1 MPTVATSPSTRIHSW
16 SLVYRRFS
24 GTISLFRSLVKGGFH
39 GDRIHELAADHDLN
53 GLARDGP
60 GGREIAETDVLT
72 ESRGGPAAGDPSGGF
87 AIEEH
92 FVAIA
97 ADAAAAHLEADELAG
112 NAGLLL
118 LHEGVAADEIA
129 FVELDD
135 PIEAGFEGRDGSVDF
150 VAVERHFGFEPECV
164 ARAEAAR
171 ADAEFLAGAQD
182 LVPNPLGF
190 GGRDVELEAVLA
202 GRAGA
207 GDARGDAAGFTGG
220 EPGVFDGGEIDRRQR
235 LQRGACA
242 RALDGELRVAV
253 GGELDGGREA
263 VMCADVLEILFLI
276 AGVDAEEEVIVRDLV
291 DEDVV
296 DEAAVLV
303 EKAGVVGLA
312 GFELVDC
319 VGGEE
324 IGEAR
329 GVRAADLDFAHVA
342 DVEYANAGADG
353 VVLLDDAGVL
363 HGHIPAAE
371 IDHSGAQR
379 AVHGIERRGAERRSC
394 GHENSG

>member
-24 GTISLFRSLVKGGFH
+24 GTISLFRSLVEGGFH
-39 GDRIHELAADHDLN
+39 GDRIDGLAADHDLN
-53 GLARDGP
+53 RLARDGP
-60 GGREIAETDVLT
+60 GGREIAETDVPA
-72 ESRGGPAAGDPSGGF
+72 EGRGRPAAGDPAGGL

-97 ADAAAAHLEADELAG
+97 ADAAAAHLEADELAR

-118 LHEGVAADEIA
+118 LHEGVAAEEIA

-135 PIEAGFEGRDGSVDF
+135 PIEAGFERRDGRVDL
-150 VAVERHFGFEPECV
+150 VAVERHFGFEPEGV
-164 ARAEAAR
+164 ARAETAR
-171 ADAEFLAGAQD
+171 ADAELLAGAQN
-182 LVPNPLGF
+182 LVPYAFGF
-190 GGRDVELEAVLA
+190 GGRDIELEAVLA
-202 GRAGA
+202 GIAGA
-207 GDARGDAAGFTGG
+207 GDAGGDAAGFAIG
-220 EPGVFDGGEIDRRQR
+220 EPVVFDGGEVDGRQL
-235 LQRGACA
+235 LQRGAGA
-242 RALDGELRVAV
+242 GALDGELRVAI
-253 GGELDGGREA
+253 GGELDGCVEA
-263 VMCADVLEILFLI
+263 IVRADVLEVLVLI
-276 AGVDAEEEVIVRDLV
+276 AGVDAEEEVIAGDLV

-303 EKAGVVGLA
+303 EEAGVVGLS
-312 GFELVDC
+312 GFELVDR

-329 GVRAADLDFAHVA
+329 GFRAADLDFAHVA